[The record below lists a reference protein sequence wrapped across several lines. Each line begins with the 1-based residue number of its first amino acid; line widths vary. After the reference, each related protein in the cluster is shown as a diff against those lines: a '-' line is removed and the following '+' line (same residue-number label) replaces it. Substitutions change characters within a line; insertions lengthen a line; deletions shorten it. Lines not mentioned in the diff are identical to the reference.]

1 MDKNNQYDDTRNMF
15 TSWIKKVIHSAKV
28 DYVRNMK
35 RDLKTVALD
44 NVPEKNLTLDV
55 ETDIEGKGNKIG
67 QLQISFENE
76 KLAKAFSMLSK
87 RRREI
92 LLLLFVEEFEASEI
106 AELLNVQ
113 VQSVHNERNRALK
126 KLREIILNGDKDDG

>member
-28 DYVRNMK
+28 DYVRSMK
-35 RDLKTVALD
+35 RDVKTVALD
-44 NVPEKNLTLDV
+44 NIPEKNLALDV
-55 ETDIEGKGNKIG
+55 ESCIDRKGNKIG

-76 KLAKAFSMLSK
+76 KLANAFSMLSK

-92 LLLLFVEEFEASEI
+92 LLLFVEEFEASEI